1 MCPLFLDYK
10 FALSNVASEIIMPH
24 FFVQLCTAVLLPI
37 FVLKFCCQFLLSDFV
52 PYNLFAKLKGMEVRN
67 LLDNLT
73 IVLLEAYFNE
83 LLYQSGDYCKTNIDR
98 NKYGSHPHSYE
109 LYLSSSENKA

>member
-10 FALSNVASEIIMPH
+10 FALSQCGQQNHYAS
-24 FFVQLCTAVLLPI
+24 F
-37 FVLKFCCQFLLSDFV
+37 
-52 PYNLFAKLKGMEVRN
+52 FAKLKGTEVRN
-67 LLDNLT
+67 LLDNST

-83 LLYQSGDYCKTNIDR
+83 LLYQSGDYCYLTNIDR
-98 NKYGSHPHSYE
+98 NKNGSHPHSYE

>member
-10 FALSNVASEIIMPH
+10 FALSQCGQQNHYAS
-24 FFVQLCTAVLLPI
+24 F
-37 FVLKFCCQFLLSDFV
+37 
-52 PYNLFAKLKGMEVRN
+52 FAKLKGTEVRN
-67 LLDNLT
+67 LLDNST
-73 IVLLEAYFNE
+73 KIIVLLEAYFNE
-83 LLYQSGDYCKTNIDR
+83 LLYQSGDYCNLTNIDR

>member
-1 MCPLFLDYK
+1 M
-10 FALSNVASEIIMPH
+10 SH
-24 FFVQLCTAVLLPI
+24 FFVQLCAAVLLPI
-37 FVLKFCCQFLLSDFV
+37 FVVKFCCQFLLSYFV

-67 LLDNLT
+67 ILDNST

-98 NKYGSHPHSYE
+98 NKIIWKP
-109 LYLSSSENKA
+109 